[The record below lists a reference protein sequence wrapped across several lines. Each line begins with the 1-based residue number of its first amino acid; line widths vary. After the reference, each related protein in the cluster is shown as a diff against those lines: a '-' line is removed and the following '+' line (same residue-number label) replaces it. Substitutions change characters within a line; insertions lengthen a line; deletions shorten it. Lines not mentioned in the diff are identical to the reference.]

1 MICARPCCCW
11 PFWLAWSV
19 VCPLAQSFGKAAV
32 MTTDPLNAIYDLPVR
47 KYVLLLGAG
56 GQLGQE
62 CAAQLAKQGI
72 SLFAPPRHDLDLVE
86 LSPLLH
92 AIKAHPPAVLVN
104 AAAFTDVDGAETLR
118 LEARQINADVPG
130 LLAEV
135 AADMGVRLIHVS
147 TDFVFSGEGSTPYFE
162 SDKTGPVNWYGATK
176 RAGER
181 AVRMS
186 APETVILR
194 TAWLHGRHRRCFVHA
209 MADKL
214 ARGEQISA
222 VNDRFGSPTSA
233 AMLASHITRLCNR
246 IVEGDAIEAGIF
258 HCAGIGAASPYD
270 MATEIAD
277 HLGVDR
283 DLVSPVSAAQRGE
296 IAARPHFAVLDCSKI
311 ARHLRLPCQP
321 WQEGIRQTLTQSG
334 IPEGKIA

>member
-1 MICARPCCCW
+1 
-11 PFWLAWSV
+11 
-19 VCPLAQSFGKAAV
+19 
-32 MTTDPLNAIYDLPVR
+32 MTINPLNAMFDLPVR
-47 KYVLLLGAG
+47 QYVLLLGAG

-86 LSPLLH
+86 LSPMLH

-118 LEARQINADVPG
+118 TEARQINAEVPG

-147 TDFVFSGEGSTPYFE
+147 TDFVFSGEGSSPYFE
-162 SDKTGPVNWYGATK
+162 SDRTGPVNWYGATK

-194 TAWLHGRHRRCFVHA
+194 TAWLHGRHRRCFVQA
-209 MADKL
+209 MAEKL

-233 AMLASHITRLCNR
+233 VMLASHITRLCQR
-246 IVEGDAIEAGIF
+246 IIAGDAIEAGIF
-258 HCAGIGAASPYD
+258 HCAGIGGASPYD
-270 MATEIAD
+270 IALEIAD
-277 HLGVDR
+277 HVGADQS
-283 DLVSPVSAAQRGE
+283 LVAPVLSANRNE
-296 IAARPHFAVLDCSKI
+296 IAARPTFAVLDCSKI
-311 ARHLRLPCQP
+311 ARHLQLPCQP
-321 WQEGIRQTLTQSG
+321 WQQGLRQTLMQSG

>member
-1 MICARPCCCW
+1 MN
-11 PFWLAWSV
+11 
-19 VCPLAQSFGKAAV
+19 
-32 MTTDPLNAIYDLPVR
+32 TDPFMPLYDLPER
-47 KYVLLLGAG
+47 QYVLLLGAG

-72 SLFAPPRHDLDLVE
+72 SLFAPPRHDLDLVD
-86 LSPLLH
+86 LSPLLQ
-92 AIKAHPPAVLVN
+92 AIKVHPPAVLIN

-118 LEARQINADVPG
+118 TEARQINADVPG

-147 TDFVFSGEGSTPYFE
+147 TDFVFSGEGTSPYFE

-233 AMLASHITRLCNR
+233 TMLAGHIARICSR
-246 IVEGDAIEAGIF
+246 IVQGDTVEAGIF
-258 HCAGIGAASPYD
+258 HCAGVGAASPFD
-270 MATEIAD
+270 MASEIARY
-277 HLGVDR
+277 LGVDEK
-283 DLVSPVSAAQRGE
+283 LITPVSAANRNE
-296 IAARPHFAVLDCSKI
+296 IAARPNFAVLDCSKI
-311 ARHLRLPCQP
+311 ARHLWLPCQP
-321 WQEGIRQTLTQSG
+321 WQDGIRQTLTHSG

>member
-1 MICARPCCCW
+1 
-11 PFWLAWSV
+11 
-19 VCPLAQSFGKAAV
+19 
-32 MTTDPLNAIYDLPVR
+32 MTTDPFMPLYELPER

-72 SLFAPPRHDLDLVE
+72 SLFAPPRHDLDLVD
-86 LSPLLH
+86 LSPLLQ
-92 AIKAHPPAVLVN
+92 AIKVHPPAVLIN

-118 LEARQINADVPG
+118 TEARQINADVPG

-147 TDFVFSGEGSTPYFE
+147 TDFVFSGEGTTPYFE

-214 ARGEQISA
+214 ARGEQITA

-233 AMLASHITRLCNR
+233 IMLAAHIARICSR
-246 IVEGDAIEAGIF
+246 IVQGDVVEAGIF
-258 HCAGIGAASPYD
+258 HCAGIGAASPFD
-270 MATEIAD
+270 MATEIAGY
-277 HLGVDR
+277 LGADEK
-283 DLVSPVSAAQRGE
+283 LITPVSAANRNE
-296 IAARPHFAVLDCSKI
+296 IAVRPHFAVLDCSKI
-311 ARHLRLPCQP
+311 ARHLQLPCQP
-321 WQEGIRQTLTQSG
+321 WQDGIRQTLTHSG